1 MEIKSMNGKSIVSL
15 SGEINAQT
23 GAAIKTTVVELFAT
37 NSLVVLSFK
46 GVVYMN
52 SSGLREIID
61 LFKNA
66 TKNKK
71 EMSLCEMSQDI
82 REMFAF
88 TGLDRVFKIYD
99 TESEALG

>member
-1 MEIKSMNGKSIVSL
+1 MEIKNVGGKHVVYL

-23 GAAIKTTVVELFAT
+23 GSDIKNKVVELFG
-37 NSLVVLSFK
+37 SSEKVVLSFK

-61 LFKNA
+61 LFKTA

-71 EMSLCEMSQDI
+71 EMSLCDMSQDI

-88 TGLDRVFKIYD
+88 TGLDRVFKICG